1 MGFSF
6 NNIFIN
12 MRNIIITKSQL
23 RLITEALGVPDSI
36 LDAAD
41 ILYDVV
47 ENNIRSINTI
57 QDEYKFDGDLDLEL
71 GDKKKIKINSY
82 ELTISIEEVEDEE
95 GVLDI
100 ISMGMGGR
108 FAFDRDVYLKR
119 NEPSNN
125 LNLNITF
132 AVGENW
138 KPEELIQKMEEERD
152 EHVSSLAHELKHKY
166 DKQSKTY
173 DRIGP
178 DAVYQ
183 ATQRRGT
190 FGIPAIDRDFYRNM
204 YYIHSIENL
213 VRPTEVAYSMRRKNI
228 TKSQFKDFLE
238 NNRVYDE
245 ILKIKN
251 FTFEDFISKLK
262 EQEDRLDGLLE
273 YVGEDPSKMT
283 IDEKIDRVL
292 KIVYIDLV
300 NNRMD
305 FFVQMTEHHGD
316 EFFRF
321 ASQLGMLP
329 PDPEAKTK
337 VEQLKKTDEIRQKF
351 LAQTV
356 KYEKNP
362 TKFFEHE
369 FEEFNYVANKMLK
382 KISKLY
388 AMAKDDEQVSES
400 IINWDLHQQIME
412 KKYGKRK
419 IETKIKNW
427 NLK

>member
-1 MGFSF
+1 
-6 NNIFIN
+6 

-71 GDKKKIKINSY
+71 GDKKKVKINSY

-108 FAFDRDVYLKR
+108 FGFDRNVYLKR

-152 EHVSSLAHELKHKY
+152 EQVASLAHELKHKY
-166 DKQSKTY
+166 DKQVNIFSKV
-173 DRIGP
+173 GP
-178 DAVYQ
+178 DAKYQ
-183 ATQRRGT
+183 ATQQRGT
-190 FGIPAIDRDFYRNM
+190 FAIPVIDNVFYRYM
-204 YYIHSIENL
+204 YFIHGIENL
-213 VRPTEVAYSMRRKNI
+213 VRPTEVAYSLKRKKI
-228 TKSQFKDFLE
+228 TKSQFKDFIE
-238 NNRVYDE
+238 NNRVYKELLE
-245 ILKIKN
+245 IRN

-262 EQEDRLDGLLE
+262 EQEERMDKLIE
-273 YVGEDPSKMT
+273 HIGEDPSDMT
-283 IDEKIDRVL
+283 IKEKIDKVL
-292 KIVYIDLV
+292 EIVYIDLV
-300 NNRMD
+300 NNRLEM
-305 FFVQMTEHHGD
+305 FFRMTEHGMD
-316 EFFRF
+316 DMLKFGAQIGLLPNEL
-321 ASQLGMLP
+321 QGEVEKLG
-329 PDPEAKTK
+329 KTNE
-337 VEQLKKTDEIRQKF
+337 VRQKF
-351 LAQTV
+351 LNQTT
-356 KYEKNP
+356 KYQKNP
-362 TKFFEHE
+362 TKFFEDE
-369 FEEFNYVANKMLK
+369 FEKFNYVANKMIK
-382 KISKLY
+382 KIVKLY
-388 AMAKDDEQVSES
+388 DMAEDDKEMTES
-400 IINWDLHQQIME
+400 IQNWDLHQQIME